1 MGSNYLLPNCDEA
14 VFLIIN
20 LVLPL
25 TQLVRELKTWLLS
38 SSSERFVFKGE
49 EKTDDPSW
57 KIRGRERGGGRVLR
71 GGWKGGRGQPW
82 IEGPAL
88 PSSSDLT

>member
-25 TQLVRELKTWLLS
+25 TQLVRELKNLVAQLS
-38 SSSERFVFKGE
+38 SKA
-49 EKTDDPSW
+49 
-57 KIRGRERGGGRVLR
+57 GGMRKENTL
-71 GGWKGGRGQPW
+71 
-82 IEGPAL
+82 
-88 PSSSDLT
+88 